1 MSDAKHRRGRAR
13 ALVDA
18 VGPPLLI
25 AVGAF
30 AGANLRYAVGLQ
42 LPGPAGTLAANVLGS
57 VALGVLLYRGRFV
70 GRLSQEVR
78 LLAGTG
84 LLSSFTT
91 YSTFVLD
98 AVEAAPA
105 LALGYVPRT
114 YVLAF
119 AGVLVGIA
127 SRSYVDSDTFERA
140 VQILLVLIG
149 VNLLRNGLGL

>member
-1 MSDAKHRRGRAR
+1 MSDANHGRGRPR
-13 ALVDA
+13 ALADV

-42 LPGPAGTLAANVLGS
+42 LPGLAGTLAANVLGS
-57 VALGVLLYRGRFV
+57 VALGLLLYRGRFV

-98 AVEAAPA
+98 AVGAAPA
-105 LALGYVPRT
+105 LALGYLVST
-114 YVLAF
+114 YALGFV
-119 AGVLVGIA
+119 GVLVGREVA
-127 SRSYVDSDTFERA
+127 RRLSGGEP
-140 VQILLVLIG
+140 
-149 VNLLRNGLGL
+149 